1 MMIIGPPP
9 KLLWAPG
16 FGTSSVLVT
25 GHGGRRL
32 LYLVLPGVP
41 AAGARW
47 EVRTAH
53 VGARCPKRQALVL
66 AVW

>member
-9 KLLWAPG
+9 KLLWATG

-25 GHGGRRL
+25 GHGRRRL

-41 AAGARW
+41 AAGGGMGGTHSSCGCPMSQTARP
-47 EVRTAH
+47 
-53 VGARCPKRQALVL
+53 GP